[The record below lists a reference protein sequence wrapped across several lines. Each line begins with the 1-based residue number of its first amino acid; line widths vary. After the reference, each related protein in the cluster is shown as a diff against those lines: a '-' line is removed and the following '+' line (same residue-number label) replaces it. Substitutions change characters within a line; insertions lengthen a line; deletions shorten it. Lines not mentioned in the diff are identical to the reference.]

1 MVMDRARWTL
11 FQLAIAGLQRNYV
24 MQIWLVV
31 LVDAVYLVTVIRQS
45 WGKRIF
51 RTGGLKI
58 KHIAQEAAIFIFIL
72 ILGIF
77 SFVQNTAFTSTGFYT
92 VLQAVIVVAV
102 IVAIA
107 SEVVALVWNIV
118 SKIAE
123 FLADRRSNK
132 QREITEKVSK
142 MEKESRGMIESE
154 PINTNKRPA
163 ETDSAM

>member
-1 MVMDRARWTL
+1 M
-11 FQLAIAGLQRNYV
+11 
-24 MQIWLVV
+24 
-31 LVDAVYLVTVIRQS
+31 
-45 WGKRIF
+45 GKKIF

-77 SFVQNTAFTSTGFYT
+77 SFVQNTTFTSTGFYT
-92 VLQAVIVVAV
+92 VLQTVIVIAV

-107 SEVVALVWNIV
+107 SEVVSLVWNIV

-123 FLADRRSNK
+123 FLADRRTKK

-142 MEKESRGMIESE
+142 MEKESRRMIENE
-154 PINTNKRPA
+154 PSKTNKRPV
-163 ETDSAM
+163 ETEPAM